1 MSNIQ
6 NCPLKPKRLPSL
18 ITFVKQHIAA
28 SSVQQRVGN
37 RALGNGC
44 VFGNRRVL
52 VDLGLVVLEGSVG
65 DRAHLAGFLLCQVR
79 VGRREIR
86 ANRANDGAGC
96 VGDGALVVGVLEG
109 RAGAGVLDVG
119 GGYIGVV
126 VDDGVAVVLHLGVGD
141 RATSFG
147 VAGVVVRVVGREG
160 GGGRS
165 HNGANLLGV
174 LIFGGCWV
182 RKMKR
187 VTERERRDKQTK
199 GTAATPANPALLPLV
214 ASLVFNLE
222 WFQTQRSTR
231 RPR

>member
-1 MSNIQ
+1 VNITQDGQHHDTGLFDSPKRKILQCSYMSNIQ

-165 HNGANLLGV
+165 HNGANLLG
-174 LIFGGCWV
+174 GGHGWSVWLGRRLVSWV
-182 RKMKR
+182 
-187 VTERERRDKQTK
+187 Q
-199 GTAATPANPALLPLV
+199 LV
-214 ASLVFNLE
+214 CES
-222 WFQTQRSTR
+222 
-231 RPR
+231 